1 MKLVLTA
8 AMALAS
14 ATSAFAQSP
23 GAINNMSG
31 MAAIQVADNSS
42 MTVADGAGVVAAIDD
57 KAGTVTIHH
66 GPIAK
71 LGWPAMTMAFKASPP
86 SLLRG
91 VKVGQSVTFT
101 LMQMGGSITLT
112 AIQPK

>member
-1 MKLVLTA
+1 MKLVLAA
-8 AMALAS
+8 AMALTS
-14 ATSAFAQSP
+14 ATSAVAQSP
-23 GAINNMSG
+23 GAVNDMSG
-31 MAAIQVADNSS
+31 VTAIKVADNSS
-42 MTVADGAGVVAAIDD
+42 MTVADGAGVVTAIDN

-71 LGWPAMTMAFKASPP
+71 LGWPAMIMTFKASPP

-101 LMQMGGSITLT
+101 LMQMGGSTTLT
-112 AIQPK
+112 AILPK